1 MILIPKMPWTGLL
14 LITHLCWLCHSNPV
28 DVGLWNTLLKELGI
42 SDNVGNLEAD
52 FDNIDN
58 SEADTLIH
66 KGKGNIENLK
76 KHPGAE
82 EKDDEFFI
90 DGYKIKSLPPDIG
103 NLGAKMV
110 SSDEATGESES
121 IPNIPGLEKRKKG
134 LYFNGNRVKNIID
147 LGPDDSDG
155 DDDDG
160 DDDVDDVDNDDDVP
174 NNIVINDDDGII
186 EPDVGWQDENNTDTS
201 DSDDDEV

>member
-1 MILIPKMPWTGLL
+1 MPWTGLL
-14 LITHLCWLCHSNPV
+14 LITHLCWLCHSSPV
-28 DVGLWNTLLKELGI
+28 DENLWNTLLESLGI
-42 SDNVGNLEAD
+42 SDNVDNSEAELG
-52 FDNIDN
+52 FDNVDN

-66 KGKGNIENLK
+66 KKGKFKNLK
-76 KHPGAE
+76 EHPGAE
-82 EKDDEFFI
+82 EKGKDLFI

-103 NLGAKMV
+103 DLGVKMV
-110 SSDEATGESES
+110 SSDEDTGESES
-121 IPNIPGLEKRKKG
+121 IPNIPGLEKRKEG

-147 LGPDDSDG
+147 LGPNESDE

-174 NNIVINDDDGII
+174 NNIVIQDDDGVI